1 MPIES
6 LSLQAV
12 YDALVC
18 SSPLLFPGLTLIAP
32 ALDANN
38 KPLLYKYVAPS
49 QLNLVSGGSV
59 SLAYVDHCF
68 FAIPTPPPLPEQE
81 PPVLLAVGSVADLVR
96 HFKAV
101 EQLGEAASEAA
112 INLRRARFAP
122 LDVMDGVDADDQFDD
137 SIRRADARSRTTS
150 KKRRHA
156 RLLKKRIAEKREA
169 AKAKAMAMST

>member
-1 MPIES
+1 MTDP

-18 SSPLLFPGLTLIAP
+18 SSPLLFPGLSLIAP

-49 QLNLVSGGSV
+49 QLNLVSGV

-68 FAIPTPPPLPEQE
+68 FAIPTPPPMPPTPEE

-137 SIRRADARSRTTS
+137 SIRRADVRSRTTS

-156 RLLKKRIAEKREA
+156 RLLKKRIAEKRA
-169 AKAKAMAMST
+169 AANAKAAMST